1 MASLRT
7 LAWPAQGSS
16 ARHLLIFRGL
26 YRALVFVVLVHNST
40 ASQAQFQPS
49 WAPSWTASLY
59 PLEPDALLSDDQL
72 TDATLRQAVRL
83 SIGGER
89 IRIVLSNAAGSQP
102 LAISGVH
109 VAMSGPP
116 GTASIQPQSDREVR
130 FNRRTGVIVP
140 AGGDAISDAVELP
153 VPPLA
158 RLSISMHF
166 VTPPDRQTG
175 HLRSLSSSW
184 IAHGDQ
190 LGVDTLTSAVSLEHW
205 YQLAAV
211 QVEAADPQ
219 VIVAF
224 GDSITDG
231 SRSTPN
237 ANNRWPDLLA
247 ERLQASS
254 ATSRWAMSNQGLAG
268 NRLLA
273 YGRGPSALARFDEDV
288 LSQPHARTVVLL
300 EGINDLGQF
309 AQTAPQPS
317 ARRAFIE
324 QILGAYRQLISR
336 THAHG
341 LRIIGAT
348 LLPYSGSDYH
358 PTPLDERGRRAINQW
373 IRAPGHFDAVIDWD
387 AVMRDP
393 GDQNRLKLEFDSG
406 DHLHPSPSG
415 YRAMVDAIPMD
426 ELLK

>member
-1 MASLRT
+1 ML
-7 LAWPAQGSS
+7 
-16 ARHLLIFRGL
+16 RGL
-26 YRALVFVVLVHNST
+26 SRMLVLVVLVLDST
-40 ASQAQFQPS
+40 ISQAQLLK

-59 PLEPDALLSDDQL
+59 RLEPDALIADDQL

-89 IRIVLSNAAGSQP
+89 IRIVLSNAAGGQA

-116 GTASIQPQSDREVR
+116 GTASIQPHSDREVLFDQR
-130 FNRRTGVIVP
+130 AGVIVP
-140 AGGDAISDAVELP
+140 AGGNAISDAVELR

-166 VTPPDRQTG
+166 ATPPEQQTG

-190 LGVDTLTSAVSLEHW
+190 LGAATLSSAASVEHW

-211 QVEAADPQ
+211 QVEAPDPR

-231 SRSTPN
+231 SKSTTN
-237 ANNRWPDLLA
+237 GNNRWPDLFA

-254 ATSRWAMSNQGLAG
+254 STSRWAVANQGLAG

-273 YGRGPSALARFDEDV
+273 YGRGPSALARFDQDV
-288 LSQPHARTVVLL
+288 LSQPNARTVLVL

-309 AQTAPQPS
+309 AQTTPQTS
-317 ARRAFIE
+317 VRQAFVK
-324 QILGAYRQLISR
+324 QILGAYRLLISR
-336 THAHG
+336 ARAHG
-341 LRIIGAT
+341 LRIIGGT

-358 PTPLDERGRRAINQW
+358 PTPLDEEDRQAINEW
-373 IRAPGHFDAVIDWD
+373 IRAPGHFDLVIDWD
-387 AVMRDP
+387 AVMRDLENP
-393 GDQNRLKLEFDSG
+393 SRLKPEFDSG
-406 DHLHPSPSG
+406 DHIHPSPSG
-415 YRAMVDAIPMD
+415 YRAMVDAIPMG
-426 ELLK
+426 EFLH

>member
-1 MASLRT
+1 M
-7 LAWPAQGSS
+7 
-16 ARHLLIFRGL
+16 
-26 YRALVFVVLVHNST
+26 VLVLNST
-40 ASQAQFQPS
+40 AGHAKLGTP
-49 WAPSWTASLY
+49 WAPSWTASQY
-59 PLEPDALLSDDQL
+59 RLEPDALLSGDQL

-83 SIGGER
+83 SIGGKR
-89 IRIVLSNAAGSQP
+89 VRIVLSNAAGGKP
-102 LAISGVH
+102 LPISGVH
-109 VAMSGPP
+109 VAMSGPA
-116 GTASIQPQSDREVR
+116 GSAAIQPQSDREVKFGGVR
-130 FNRRTGVIVP
+130 GVIVP
-140 AGGDAISDAVELP
+140 AGGTAISDAVELA

-158 RLSISMHF
+158 RLSISLHF
-166 VTPPDRQTG
+166 VTPPDQQTG

-190 LGVDTLTSAVSLEHW
+190 LGATTLSAAVSTEHW

-211 QVEAADPQ
+211 QVEAPNAR
-219 VIVAF
+219 VIVTL

-254 ATSRWAMSNQGLAG
+254 ATSRWAVANEGLAG

-288 LSQPHARTVVLL
+288 LSQPQARTVVLL

-309 AQTAPQPS
+309 AGTEPLPS
-317 ARRAFIE
+317 ARGPFVK

-336 THAHG
+336 AHAHG

-348 LLPYSGSDYH
+348 LLPYSESDYH
-358 PTPLDERGRRAINQW
+358 PTPLDERDRRTINQW
-373 IRAPGHFDAVIDWD
+373 IRSPGHFDAVIDWD

-393 GDQNRLKLEFDSG
+393 RDRSRLKLEFDSG
-406 DHLHPSPSG
+406 DHIHPSPSG
-415 YRAMVDAIPMD
+415 YRAMVDAIPMG